1 MRRAFLPIGSANPLR
16 PSAVNP
22 AIRTAFFANLGLS
35 FVCAAHAQDEV
46 EPASVP
52 APAASPTQDP
62 ARYGF
67 ATWHADYPVSLDLP
81 SPSLAPVYQRS
92 RRQALE
98 HVAANLQGNTR
109 REVWLMATDFFAR
122 APEDAV
128 EVLIGVMDRA
138 FGQPMLVDAVRNAV
152 DAMGRM
158 ERQEFDDALRRALE
172 HPDGSVRQA
181 ALSAL
186 GSSGKPETVRAT
198 ASQFMTGM
206 DGRARIS
213 WLRAARL
220 RLPDDC
226 PKLFAQIMRAET
238 PIAIRDLVL
247 KEILLL
253 PPPQGAVALEAIW
266 EHAIGDFR
274 VICAGV
280 LHSAGRASGTIYL
293 DQCLRGDDAMVAAE
307 AVKQLR
313 GRELGQLRDA
323 VLRLSTHPR
332 PEVRLAVAQTL
343 AGVDGDDVTATYEVL
358 SGTEELVETK
368 SIALR
373 ELTLRG
379 RPDAVTAVI
388 EQAASATGSRLQ
400 LLLRMLGAS
409 GDPRMVDLFVKRFR
423 EAPPEEG
430 RQFLI
435 ALALCR
441 APGSARALFDI
452 YKGDARAVSS
462 KDSLGNQLDTRS
474 YVPVILPNL
483 RGQEQ
488 ELIAMWPEL
497 DRKDYQRRALYLQ
510 ALSGIGVERSSPE
523 LAKQVA
529 DLLRAVVFDATE
541 IPQLRIQA
549 LNALTR
555 PWLDLEDV
563 RRLTR
568 LQESAGR
575 GESDPMRTLV
585 KDFLFEY
592 F

>member
-1 MRRAFLPIGSANPLR
+1 MPIASAL
-16 PSAVNP
+16 
-22 AIRTAFFANLGLS
+22 L
-35 FVCAAHAQDEV
+35 AQDE
-46 EPASVP
+46 AAQAP
-52 APAASPTQDP
+52 APARPSTQNP
-62 ARYGF
+62 AQYSF
-67 ATWHADYPVSLDLP
+67 STWHADYPVALDLP
-81 SPSLAPVYQRS
+81 TPNLAPVYQRS

-98 HVAANLQGNTR
+98 RVAANLQGNTR
-109 REVWLMATDFFAR
+109 REVWLLATDFFAR

-128 EVLIGVMDRA
+128 EVLVGVMDRA
-138 FGQPMLVDAVRNAV
+138 FGQPMLVDVVRNAV

-172 HPDGSVRQA
+172 HPDASVRQA
-181 ALSAL
+181 ALCAL

-206 DGRARIS
+206 DGRSRIA

-220 RLPDDC
+220 RLPDEC
-226 PKLFAQIMRAET
+226 PKLYAQIMRAET

-253 PPPQGAVALEAIW
+253 PPAQGAVALEPIW

-280 LHSAGRASGTIYL
+280 LHAAGRPSGTIHL
-293 DQCLRGDDAMVAAE
+293 DQCLRGEDAMLAAE

-313 GRELGQLRDA
+313 GRDLGQLRDA
-323 VLRLSTHPR
+323 VLRLSTHAR

-343 AGVDGDDVTATYEVL
+343 AGVEGDDVTATYEVL
-358 SGTEELVETK
+358 SGTDELVETK

-409 GDPRMVDLFVKRFR
+409 GDPRMVELFVKRFR
-423 EAPPEEG
+423 ESPPEEG
-430 RQFLI
+430 RQFLV

-441 APGSARALFDI
+441 APGSARALFDV
-452 YKGDARAVSS
+452 YKGEVRAVSA

-488 ELIAMWPEL
+488 ELLAMWPEL
-497 DRKDYQRRALYLQ
+497 DRKDYHRRALYLQ
-510 ALSGIGVERSSPE
+510 ALSGIGVERSSPA

-529 DLLRAVVFDATE
+529 DLLRSVLFDVDE

-549 LNALTR
+549 LNALAR
-555 PWLDLEDV
+555 PWLDLDDV

-568 LQESAGR
+568 LQEASGR
-575 GESDPMRTLV
+575 DGGDALRPLV

>member
-1 MRRAFLPIGSANPLR
+1 M
-16 PSAVNP
+16 
-22 AIRTAFFANLGLS
+22 S
-35 FVCAAHAQDEV
+35 FVCALGAQE
-46 EPASVP
+46 EAAP
-52 APAASPTQDP
+52 APAP
-62 ARYGF
+62 ARPSMQNPAQYRF
-67 ATWHADYPVSLDLP
+67 STWHADYPVALDLP
-81 SPSLAPVYQRS
+81 TPSLAPVYQRS

-98 HVAANLQGNTR
+98 RVAANLQGNTR
-109 REVWLMATDFFAR
+109 REVWLLATDFFAR

-128 EVLIGVMDRA
+128 EVLVGVMDRA
-138 FGQPMLVDAVRNAV
+138 FGQPMLVDVVRNAV

-172 HPDGSVRQA
+172 HPDASVRQA
-181 ALSAL
+181 ALCAL

-198 ASQFMTGM
+198 ASQFMSGM
-206 DGRARIS
+206 DGRSRIA

-220 RLPDDC
+220 RLPEEC

-253 PPPQGAVALEAIW
+253 PPAQGAVALEAIW

-280 LHSAGRASGTIYL
+280 LHGAGRPSGTIHL
-293 DQCLRGDDAMVAAE
+293 DQCLRGEDAMLAAE

-313 GRELGQLRDA
+313 GRDLGQLRDA

-343 AGVDGDDVTATYEVL
+343 AGVEGDDVTATFEVL

-388 EQAASATGSRLQ
+388 EQAAAATGSRLQ

-409 GDPRMVDLFVKRFR
+409 GDPRMVELFVKRFR
-423 EAPPEEG
+423 ESPPDEG
-430 RQFLI
+430 RQFLV

-441 APGSARALFDI
+441 APGSARALFDV
-452 YKGDARAVSS
+452 YNGEVRAVSA

-488 ELIAMWPEL
+488 ELLAMWKEL
-497 DRKDYQRRALYLQ
+497 DRKDYHRRALYLQ
-510 ALSGIGVERSSPE
+510 ALSGIGVERSSPS

-529 DLLRAVVFDATE
+529 DLLRSVLFDVEE
-541 IPQLRIQA
+541 IPQIRIQA

-555 PWLDLEDV
+555 PWLDLDDV

-568 LQESAGR
+568 LQEAPNREG
-575 GESDPMRTLV
+575 GDPIGPLV